1 MQLLKLTEEGII
13 HAQRLG
19 NGFPWAQEEG
29 TSQSQRSSHTM
40 SARLARTTDLAKV
53 RLHIVSRT
61 CVDTI
66 ATLAPDVYLLKSNNV
81 SI

>member
-19 NGFPWAQEEG
+19 NGFPWVQEEG
-29 TSQSQRSSHTM
+29 TSQSQRSSHTT
-40 SARLARTTDLAKV
+40 SARSARTTDMAKV
-53 RLHIVSRT
+53 SSHIVSRT

-66 ATLAPDVYLLKSNNV
+66 AALAPDVYLLESNNV
-81 SI
+81 SV